1 MIRFLAKGLIRDRS
15 RSLFPLLAIIITVTL
30 VIFGIGFMEGAM
42 NNFLHSTAVIS
53 TGHVKVVTKAYKKE
67 SNQLPNDLA
76 LFDTKNIIQT
86 LGDMYPNYFWTPRIT
101 FGGLLDTP
109 DQMGETK
116 EQAPIFAFGLDFF
129 SEKSR
134 QVEIWELDKYLISGR
149 LPKNRDDALLSTKL
163 AKQLSVNVGSSV
175 TLIGSTMDNAFTTY
189 NFNIVGTF
197 DLNKG
202 QADRQ
207 MMLVDISGARQ
218 ALDMVDAASEIF
230 GYHNS
235 LYYHDDEA
243 VRIRKHFNLTYSDSI
258 AQILRNEESKNILS
272 YMTGWNKIN
281 TIEKNKLPQQRSI
294 ALSDNQ
300 MYDNTE
306 EWEELSVED
315 PSVFTPTMIALRD
328 ASQLASMVD
337 FSNVAMG
344 VMAGIFLVIVMV
356 VLWNMGL
363 MNGLRRYGEI
373 GLRLAIGESKGQV
386 YRSMISEAALIG
398 FVGTSIGTI
407 FGVSLTYYVQEFGI
421 DYSEAVNQISSS
433 NMVVPNVFYAKVTP
447 ELYYIGFIPGVLA
460 TVLGTMLAGLAI
472 YKREMSQLFKEL
484 ET

>member
-1 MIRFLAKGLIRDRS
+1 MIRFLAKGLVRDRS

-42 NNFLHSTAVIS
+42 NNFLQSTAVIS
-53 TGHVKVVTKAYKKE
+53 SGHVKVVTKAYKKE

-76 LFDTKNIIQT
+76 LFDIENIIQT
-86 LGDMYPNYFWTPRIT
+86 LIDMYPDYFWTPRIT
-101 FGGLLDTP
+101 FGGLLDVP
-109 DQMGETK
+109 DKNGETK
-116 EQAPIFAFGLDFF
+116 EQAPVFALGIDFF

-134 QVEIWELDKYLISGR
+134 QVEIWELEKCLISGR
-149 LPKNRDDALLSTKL
+149 LPKDRDDALVSTKL
-163 AKQLSVNVGSSV
+163 AKQLGIGSGSSI

-189 NFNIVGTF
+189 NFNVVGTF
-197 DLNKG
+197 NLYKG
-202 QADRQ
+202 QTDRQ

-218 ALDMVDAASEIF
+218 ALDMEDAASEIL

-235 LYYHDDEA
+235 LYYHDEEA
-243 VRIRKHFNLTYSDSI
+243 VTIRKHFNITYSDSI
-258 AQILRNEESKNILS
+258 AQILRNEESKDILS
-272 YMTGWNKIN
+272 YMNGWNEIN
-281 TIEKNKLPQQRSI
+281 TIEKSKLPQQRSN
-294 ALSDNQ
+294 ALFDNQ
-300 MYDNTE
+300 MYDNSE
-306 EWEELSVED
+306 EWGELSVED
-315 PSVFTPTMIALRD
+315 PSIYTPTMVALRD
-328 ASQLASMVD
+328 DSQLATMVD
-337 FSNVAMG
+337 FSTVALG
-344 VMAGIFLVIVMV
+344 VMAGIFLVIVMI

-386 YRSMISEAALIG
+386 YRSMISEAILIG
-398 FVGTSIGTI
+398 FVGTLIGTI
-407 FGVSLTYYVQEFGI
+407 FGISLTYYVQEFGI
-421 DYSEAVNQISSS
+421 DYSEAINQLSTT
-433 NMVVPNVFYAKVTP
+433 MVMPNVFYAKVTP

>member
-1 MIRFLAKGLIRDRS
+1 MIRFLAKGLVRDRS

-42 NNFLHSTAVIS
+42 NNFLQSTAVIS
-53 TGHVKVVTKAYKKE
+53 SGHVKVVTKAYKKE

-76 LFDTKNIIQT
+76 LFDIENIIQT
-86 LGDMYPNYFWTPRIT
+86 LIDMYPDYFWTPRIT
-101 FGGLLDTP
+101 FGGLLDVP
-109 DQMGETK
+109 DKNGETK
-116 EQAPIFAFGLDFF
+116 EQAPVFALGIDFF

-134 QVEIWELDKYLISGR
+134 QVEIWELEKCLISGR
-149 LPKNRDDALLSTKL
+149 LPKDRDDALVSTKL
-163 AKQLSVNVGSSV
+163 AKQLGIGSGSSI

-189 NFNIVGTF
+189 NFNVVGTF
-197 DLNKG
+197 NLYKG
-202 QADRQ
+202 QTDRQ

-218 ALDMVDAASEIF
+218 ALDMEDAASEIL

-235 LYYHDDEA
+235 LYYHDEEA
-243 VRIRKHFNLTYSDSI
+243 VTIRKHFNITYSDSI
-258 AQILRNEESKNILS
+258 AQILRNEESKDILS
-272 YMTGWNKIN
+272 YMNGWNEIN
-281 TIEKNKLPQQRSI
+281 TIEKSKLPQQRSN
-294 ALSDNQ
+294 ALFDNQ
-300 MYDNTE
+300 MYDNSE
-306 EWEELSVED
+306 EWGELSVED
-315 PSVFTPTMIALRD
+315 PSIYTPTMVALRD
-328 ASQLASMVD
+328 DSQLATMVD
-337 FSNVAMG
+337 FSTVALG
-344 VMAGIFLVIVMV
+344 VMAGIFLVIVMI

-386 YRSMISEAALIG
+386 YRSMISEAILIG
-398 FVGTSIGTI
+398 FVGTLIGTI
-407 FGVSLTYYVQEFGI
+407 FGISITYYVQEFGI
-421 DYSEAVNQISSS
+421 DYSEAINQLSTT
-433 NMVVPNVFYAKVTP
+433 MVMPNVFYAKVTP

>member
-1 MIRFLAKGLIRDRS
+1 MIRFLAKGLVRDRS

-42 NNFLHSTAVIS
+42 NNFLQSTAVIS
-53 TGHVKVVTKAYKKE
+53 SGHVKVVTKAYKKE

-86 LGDMYPNYFWTPRIT
+86 LSDMYPDYFWTPRIT
-101 FGGLLDTP
+101 FGGLLDVP
-109 DQMGETK
+109 DENGETK
-116 EQAPIFAFGLDFF
+116 EQAPVFALGIDFF

-134 QVEIWELDKYLISGR
+134 QVEIWELEKCLISGR
-149 LPKNRDDALLSTKL
+149 LPKDRDDALVSTKL
-163 AKQLSVNVGSSV
+163 AKQLGIGSGSSI

-189 NFNIVGTF
+189 NFNVVGTF
-197 DLNKG
+197 NLYKG
-202 QADRQ
+202 QTDRQ

-218 ALDMVDAASEIF
+218 ALDMEDAASEIL

-235 LYYHDDEA
+235 LYYHDEEA
-243 VRIRKHFNLTYSDSI
+243 VTIRKHFNITYSDSI
-258 AQILRNEESKNILS
+258 AQILRNEESKDILS
-272 YMTGWNKIN
+272 YMNGWNEIN
-281 TIEKNKLPQQRSI
+281 TIEKSKLPQQRSN
-294 ALSDNQ
+294 ALFDNQ
-300 MYDNTE
+300 MYDNSE
-306 EWEELSVED
+306 EWGELSVED
-315 PSVFTPTMIALRD
+315 PSIYTPTMVALRD
-328 ASQLASMVD
+328 DSQLATMVD
-337 FSNVAMG
+337 FSTVALG
-344 VMAGIFLVIVMV
+344 VMAGIFLVIVMI

-386 YRSMISEAALIG
+386 YRSMVNEAVLIG
-398 FVGTSIGTI
+398 FVGTLIGTI
-407 FGVSLTYYVQEFGI
+407 FGISLTYYVQEFGI
-421 DYSEAVNQISSS
+421 DYSEAINQLSTT
-433 NMVVPNVFYAKVTP
+433 MVMPNVFYAKVTP

>member
-1 MIRFLAKGLIRDRS
+1 MIRFLAKGLVRDRS

-42 NNFLHSTAVIS
+42 NNFLQSTAVIS
-53 TGHVKVVTKAYKKE
+53 SGHVKVVTKAYKKE

-86 LGDMYPNYFWTPRIT
+86 LSDMYPDYFWTPRIT
-101 FGGLLDTP
+101 FGGLLDVP
-109 DQMGETK
+109 DENGETK
-116 EQAPIFAFGLDFF
+116 EQAPVFALGIDFF

-134 QVEIWELDKYLISGR
+134 QVEIWELEKCLISGR
-149 LPKNRDDALLSTKL
+149 LPKDRDDALVSTKL
-163 AKQLSVNVGSSV
+163 AKQLGIGSGSSI

-189 NFNIVGTF
+189 NFNVVGTF
-197 DLNKG
+197 NLYKG
-202 QADRQ
+202 QTDRQ

-218 ALDMVDAASEIF
+218 ALDMEDAASEIL

-235 LYYHDDEA
+235 LYYHDEEA
-243 VRIRKHFNLTYSDSI
+243 VTIRKHFNITYSDSI
-258 AQILRNEESKNILS
+258 AQVLRNEESKDILS
-272 YMTGWNKIN
+272 YMNGWNEIN
-281 TIEKNKLPQQRSI
+281 TIEKSKLPQQRSN
-294 ALSDNQ
+294 ALFDNQ
-300 MYDNTE
+300 MYDNSE
-306 EWEELSVED
+306 EWGELSVED
-315 PSVFTPTMIALRD
+315 PSIYTPTMVALRD
-328 ASQLASMVD
+328 GSQLATMVD
-337 FSNVAMG
+337 FSNVALG
-344 VMAGIFLVIVMV
+344 VMAGIFLVIVMI

-386 YRSMISEAALIG
+386 YRSMVNEAVLIG
-398 FVGTSIGTI
+398 FVGTLIGTI
-407 FGVSLTYYVQEFGI
+407 FGISLTYYVQEFGI
-421 DYSEAVNQISSS
+421 DYSEAVNQISGT
-433 NMVVPNVFYAKVTP
+433 MVVPNVFYAKVTP

-484 ET
+484 EA

>member
-1 MIRFLAKGLIRDRS
+1 MIRFLAKGLVRDRS
-15 RSLFPLLAIIITVTL
+15 RSIFPLLAIIITVTL

-42 NNFLHSTAVIS
+42 NNFLQSTAVIS
-53 TGHVKVVTKAYKKE
+53 SGHVKVVTKAYKKE

-86 LGDMYPNYFWTPRIT
+86 LSDMYPDYFWTPRIT
-101 FGGLLDTP
+101 FGGLLDVP
-109 DQMGETK
+109 DENGETK
-116 EQAPIFAFGLDFF
+116 EQAPVFALGIDFF

-134 QVEIWELDKYLISGR
+134 QVEIWELEKCLISGR
-149 LPKNRDDALLSTKL
+149 LPKDRDDALVSTKL
-163 AKQLSVNVGSSV
+163 AKQLGIGSGSSI

-189 NFNIVGTF
+189 NFNVVGTF
-197 DLNKG
+197 NLYKG
-202 QADRQ
+202 QTDRQ

-218 ALDMVDAASEIF
+218 ALDMEDAASEIL

-235 LYYHDDEA
+235 LYYHDEEA
-243 VRIRKHFNLTYSDSI
+243 VTIRKHFNITYSDSI
-258 AQILRNEESKNILS
+258 AQILRNEESKDILS
-272 YMTGWNKIN
+272 YMNGWNEIN
-281 TIEKNKLPQQRSI
+281 TIEKSKLPQQRSN
-294 ALSDNQ
+294 ALFDNQ
-300 MYDNTE
+300 MYDNSE
-306 EWEELSVED
+306 EWGELSVED
-315 PSVFTPTMIALRD
+315 PSIYTPTMVALRD
-328 ASQLASMVD
+328 DSQLATMVD
-337 FSNVAMG
+337 FSNVALG
-344 VMAGIFLVIVMV
+344 VMAGIFLVIVMI

-386 YRSMISEAALIG
+386 YRSMVNEAVLIG
-398 FVGTSIGTI
+398 FVGTLIGTI
-407 FGVSLTYYVQEFGI
+407 FGISLTYYVQEFGI
-421 DYSEAVNQISSS
+421 DYSEAINQLSTT
-433 NMVVPNVFYAKVTP
+433 MVMPNVFYAKVTP